1 MRPSRFRSRGTGRG
15 PYGPSREIDGR
26 ESRDRE
32 SGDRCSEYGEPDEG
46 DANGRGL
53 NSCGPGSRDPG
64 RRDPDDESLQKAA
77 ELTAVRLLARR
88 EHSVEELRRKL
99 LVRGH
104 PEAAVVTV
112 LARLEA
118 KRLVSDDR
126 FVASF
131 VRHHAQRGQGPVR
144 IRAELRQ
151 QGIGPEVADTA
162 IEDAEVDWM
171 SQAAAVR
178 RRKFGA
184 AAPRAAAERAK
195 QSRFLQYRGFSS
207 DQIRAAMKSSGE
219 SPDSFPETD
228 PGFEPDPEV

>member
-1 MRPSRFRSRGTGRG
+1 MRSSRFRSPAAGRG
-15 PYGPSREIDGR
+15 PYAKRRAIDDAESGGR
-26 ESRDRE
+26 ESSDHGTEYREARGRELNGGDPQRNDADR
-32 SGDRCSEYGEPDEG
+32 GEPDEK
-46 DANGRGL
+46 
-53 NSCGPGSRDPG
+53 
-64 RRDPDDESLQKAA
+64 SLQKSA

-104 PEAAVVTV
+104 SEPAVAAVI
-112 LARLEA
+112 ARLEA
-118 KRLVSDDR
+118 RRLVSDER

-131 VRHHAQRGQGPVR
+131 IHHHAQRGQGPVR

-151 QGIGPEVADTA
+151 QGIPPDVADIA
-162 IEDAEVDWM
+162 IEDAEVDWK

-184 AAPRAAAERAK
+184 GVPRVPAERAK
-195 QSRFLQYRGFSS
+195 QARFLQYRGFSS

-228 PGFEPDPEV
+228 PGFDPDPEV

>member
-1 MRPSRFRSRGTGRG
+1 MRSSRFRSPAAGRG
-15 PYGPSREIDGR
+15 PYGASRAIDDRKSGGR
-26 ESRDRE
+26 A
-32 SGDRCSEYGEPDEG
+32 SGDRESEYGEPDEG
-46 DANGRGL
+46 DANGRNL
-53 NSCGPGSRDPG
+53 NSCDPDS
-64 RRDPDDESLQKAA
+64 RDPDDKALEKAA